1 MATVEKII
9 TTRLENMILGQL
21 EIGEHQAKCGALVHI
36 IVIIVISITMMME
49 ILVINII
56 IITSS

>member
-1 MATVEKII
+1 
-9 TTRLENMILGQL
+9 MILGQL
-21 EIGEHQAKCGALVHI
+21 EMGEHQEKCRALVHI
-36 IVIIVISITMMME
+36 IVIIVISIIMMME